1 MKEPCKICG
10 TETKSICYKLYVC
23 GACTMFYRRNFRFW
37 GKLSCRMNGHCNL
50 LAGAANDRRTCRACR
65 LKACRDL
72 GLRMIG
78 KSLVVQQDGLPENDI
93 LEPDETKSCSCV
105 SSACCAGKQQNIIKK
120 EDMDSWPS
128 SSEES
133 PGAKMDVM
141 ETTITATSSSSPS
154 TSQTS
159 YSMASSQL
167 ARDIA
172 ITMNEYPSYI
182 SPQAGFRPYSQ
193 YQYDVA
199 SGFHEM
205 DKYPHLTHLKRIVEV
220 FRRFRERQRNIA
232 VEVLNVDVEL
242 EPEPPLVPTLQIY
255 SLQFP
260 VMERKMVQLACI
272 AIVEFLEGCE
282 GLTIEEKVKIMKP
295 TMQDISLLFKMY
307 LTCRRYPEK
316 GGSRMGMWTG
326 VHNDLDAYDKYMS
339 DLLPVLGP
347 DAYLKHYNKSK
358 TLVIPFY
365 NRMQRVMD
373 RFRDFMPC
381 AIEFSV
387 LACMMVY
394 ERMENVEIQHV
405 LAMRLRDKLCAELSV
420 YLSDRY
426 PPHVVSVRMMRM
438 STLLYAIRECDNQYE
453 DMFSLLGVLIPE
465 NRDQDFQNMPDVVP
479 EMMHRLVLEHCTH
492 LKHADSSGL

>member
-37 GKLSCRMNGHCNL
+37 GKLSCRMNGNCNL
-50 LAGAANDRRTCRACR
+50 LAGASNDRRTCRACR

-93 LEPDETKSCSCV
+93 LEPDEAKSCSCT
-105 SSACCAGKQQNIIKK
+105 SSSCCATKQPIVKR
-120 EDMDSWPS
+120 EDADSWPS
-128 SSEES
+128 SSEAS
-133 PGAKMDVM
+133 PGDIM
-141 ETTITATSSSSPS
+141 EVNPTAASPVSPS
-154 TSQTS
+154 TSQNS
-159 YSMASSQL
+159 HSMASTQL

-172 ITMNEYPSYI
+172 ITMNEYPNYI
-182 SPQAGFRPYSQ
+182 PSESGFRPYTQ
-193 YQYDVA
+193 YQYDVV

-205 DKYPHLTHLKRIVEV
+205 DRYPHLTHLKRIVEV
-220 FRRFRERQRNIA
+220 FRRFRERQRNISI
-232 VEVLNVDVEL
+232 EVMNVDVDL
-242 EPEPPLVPTLQIY
+242 EPEPPLVPPIQIG

-272 AIVEFLEGCE
+272 AIIEFLEGCE
-282 GLTIEEKVKIMKP
+282 GLTIDEKVQIMKP
-295 TMQDISLLFKMY
+295 TMNDISLLFKMY
-307 LTCRRYPEK
+307 LTCRRYPQK
-316 GGSRMGMWTG
+316 GDSRMGMWTG
-326 VHNDLDAYDKYMS
+326 VYNDVDAYDTYMS

-347 DAYLKHYNKSK
+347 DAYLKHYNKSR
-358 TLVIPFY
+358 TLVVPFY
-365 NRMQRVMD
+365 ERMKRVMD

-381 AIEFSV
+381 AVEFSV

-394 ERMENVEIQHV
+394 ERMETVEIQTV

-438 STLLYAIRECDNQYE
+438 STLLYAVRECDNQYA

-465 NRDQDFQNMPDVVP
+465 NRDQDFQTMPDVVP
-479 EMMHRLVLEHCTH
+479 EMMRRLVLEHCTH
-492 LKHADSSGL
+492 LKHLKPKEDMA